1 MKITTKRTVLAVAAV
16 LMTVGLGL
24 TGCSSGGGNP
34 TSTGSAQGAKIG
46 LLLPETTTA
55 RYESKDKPY
64 FTAALKKECPSC
76 TLLYA
81 NASSDASKQQQQAQ
95 SMLTQGV
102 KVLVVDPYDGKAAA
116 SIVAA
121 ASAQNVP
128 VVAYDRLIAS
138 PKLTYVISNDYEKV
152 GELQATALVAK
163 LKEDKVPAGS
173 GIIMIN
179 GATTDNNALNIA
191 KGAHKIIDAS
201 GYKVLSAFA
210 TWDPAE
216 AQTFAS
222 SQITK
227 FGDQIKAVY
236 SANDGN
242 AEAAISAMKAAG
254 MKVVPTTGL
263 DASLAGLQ
271 SIIAGEQYMTV
282 YNSFRGEANEAAK
295 VAVELA
301 QGKKPQS
308 TATVNG
314 IPATLQQP
322 VAVTLDNIKSTVI
335 KDDFYTAK
343 DICTAAYAQ
352 ACKTAGIE

>member
-1 MKITTKRTVLAVAAV
+1 MKITTKSLLATAAALVLAGVA
-16 LMTVGLGL
+16 L
-24 TGCSSGGGNP
+24 TACSSG
-34 TSTGSAQGAKIG
+34 SSAGSSDSSGAKIG

-64 FTAALKKECPSC
+64 FEEALKKDCPSC
-76 TLLYA
+76 QFLYA

-102 KVLVVDPYDGKAAA
+102 KVLVVDPYDGKAAG

-121 ASAQNVP
+121 AAAQNVP
-128 VVAYDRLIAS
+128 VIAYDRLIS
-138 PKLTYVISNDYEKV
+138 HPKLTYVISNDYEKV
-152 GELQATALVAK
+152 GEIQAQTLVDK
-163 LKEDKVPAGS
+163 LKKDGVPSGS

-191 KGAHKIIDAS
+191 KGAHKIIDNS
-201 GYKVLSAFA
+201 GYKVLSHYE

-216 AQTFAS
+216 AQNYAS
-222 SQITK
+222 SMITK
-227 FGDQIKAVY
+227 YGDQIKAVY

-282 YNSFRGEANEAAK
+282 YNSFRGEATEAAK
-295 VAVELA
+295 VAVGLA
-301 QGKKPQS
+301 QGKKPAS

-322 VAVTLDNIKSTVI
+322 VGVTLDNIKSTVI
-335 KDDFYTAK
+335 KDGLYTT
-343 DICTAAYAQ
+343 DEICTAQYAN
-352 ACKTAGIE
+352 ACKAAGIN

>member
-1 MKITTKRTVLAVAAV
+1 MKITTKSLLATAATLVLAGMA
-16 LMTVGLGL
+16 L
-24 TGCSSGGGNP
+24 TACSSGSNSNSSSD
-34 TSTGSAQGAKIG
+34 TSGMKIG

-64 FTAALKKECPSC
+64 FTAALKKDCPNC
-76 TLLYA
+76 QLLYA

-121 ASAQNVP
+121 AAAQNVP
-128 VVAYDRLIAS
+128 VVAYDRLIDS
-138 PKLTYVISNDYEKV
+138 PKLAYVISNDYEKV
-152 GELQATALVAK
+152 GELQGQALVDK
-163 LKEDKVPAGS
+163 LKKDGVPAGS

-191 KGAHKIIDAS
+191 KGAHTIIDAS
-201 GYKVLSAFA
+201 GYKVLSHFE

-216 AQTFAS
+216 AQNYAS
-222 SQITK
+222 SMITK
-227 FGDQIKAVY
+227 YGNQIKGVY

-254 MKVVPTTGL
+254 MKLVPTTGL

-282 YNSFRGEANEAAK
+282 YNSFLGEANEAAK
-295 VAVELA
+295 VAVALA
-301 QGKKPQS
+301 KGQKPSS
-308 TATVNG
+308 TAQVNG

-322 VAVTLDNIKSTVI
+322 TAVTLDNIKSTVI
-335 KDDFYTAK
+335 KDGLYTT
-343 DICTAAYAQ
+343 DEICTTQYAA
-352 ACKTAGIE
+352 ACKAAGID